1 MPTVNDGNVPY
12 GSFNVTIGSTSYV
25 AETIS
30 TDQGST
36 VIERRNALNE
46 PSGQV
51 IIPDFET
58 GSFTIQRPAST
69 AALPAIGTI
78 ALFPTN
84 ADVSGTHYVN
94 QVGRSYSQGDVQKFN
109 ISVRKAVAS

>member
-12 GSFNVTIGSTSYV
+12 GSFNITIGSTAFV

-36 VIERRNALNE
+36 IIERRNALNE

-58 GSFTIQRPAST
+58 GSFTVQRPTSSEE
-69 AALPAIGTI
+69 LPAVGTI
-78 ALFPTN
+78 AQFPTG
-84 ADVSGTHYVN
+84 ASIAGTWYIN
-94 QVGRSYSQGDVQKFN
+94 QRGQAYTRGDVQKFN